1 MSRFCTLYS
10 GSTGNCT
17 YIGASSGGI
26 LIDAGVSAKR
36 IEKALLERQIDLST
50 IKAIFVTHE
59 HCDHIK
65 GLRVFAKRTRIPV
78 FASEKTAEALIQ
90 KGEIDQNI
98 ELKILS
104 DSVLVAG
111 MEVSRFD
118 TCHDCEGSSGFIV
131 KTSDGRKMTV
141 CTDLGYVSDT
151 VRQSLLGCDLVLLES
166 NHDVMMLQNGPYP
179 YIIKQRILSDSG
191 HLSNVACA
199 AELCGL
205 VESGTTRIVLGH
217 LSRENNHPELART
230 TARASLIDGGFK
242 EDLDYILYVAKPR
255 GNKMLVL

>member
-1 MSRFCTLYS
+1 MSRFCTLFS

-17 YIGASSGGI
+17 YIGASGGGI

-36 IEKALLERQIDLST
+36 IEKALLEREIDLTT

-59 HCDHIK
+59 HTDHIK
-65 GLRVFAKRTRIPV
+65 GLRVFASRAKIPV
-78 FASEKTAEALIQ
+78 FASDKTVEAMLLRNDV
-90 KGEIDQNI
+90 GESIDLRVF
-98 ELKILS
+98 E
-104 DSVLVAG
+104 DSVSVAG
-111 MEVSRFD
+111 MEISRFD
-118 TCHDCEGSSGFIV
+118 TSHDCEGSSGFIV
-131 KTSDGRKMTV
+131 KTPDGRKMAV

-166 NHDVMMLQNGPYP
+166 NHDIMMLQNGPYP

-205 VESGTTRIVLGH
+205 VRSGTTRIVLGH

-242 EDLDYILYVAKPR
+242 EDIDYILYVAKPS
-255 GNKMLVL
+255 GNKVLVL